1 MVQEQD
7 NHAVFFTS
15 GEEIN
20 MQEIPLLSQQSIF
33 SLEEEKHIEEERVDC
48 ETTPSVEPTNS
59 QSSNDVF
66 KKEEIPFRESLS
78 IKKLCSRE
86 AFMSL
91 NSSTYFHL
99 YHGLFNGLTLSE
111 TTHHLTQIDSMVL
124 TPFEILDGG
133 NVHTEDREDK
143 ASSHELINS
152 MPYQPFSWDTGNAIV
167 DVYQMC
173 LLLSH
178 LHS

>member
-1 MVQEQD
+1 LFLSSNHEYALEDISYSHIVQEQD
-7 NHAVFFTS
+7 NHADFFTS

-20 MQEIPLLSQQSIF
+20 MQEIPLLSQQSTF
-33 SLEEEKHIEEERVDC
+33 NLEEENHLEEEHVDC

-66 KKEEIPFRESLS
+66 KEEEIPFRESLS
-78 IKKLCSRE
+78 TNFSCSRE

-99 YHGLFNGLTLSE
+99 YPNLFNGLTLQE
-111 TTHHLTQIDSMVL
+111 TTHHPTQIDSMGL

-133 NVHTEDREDK
+133 KCTYGR
-143 ASSHELINS
+143 
-152 MPYQPFSWDTGNAIV
+152 
-167 DVYQMC
+167 
-173 LLLSH
+173 
-178 LHS
+178 